1 MPDYANAKIYT
12 IRCRT
17 DKDLIYVGS
26 TTQTLSQR
34 WTDHKQHSNHL
45 NKQNRLLYKKI
56 NEIGFD
62 NFYIEL
68 YMEYP
73 CTNKSQLQKKEGE
86 ITREIGN
93 MNMVIAGN
101 TIGKTKQEYITE
113 YQHTDKFKE
122 DKKKYYQTEEYKE
135 WNLSRKQTPEYK
147 QQAREYYIKNKLKAA
162 QYYQDNKE
170 HIQQRANEKITC
182 DCGCVISKSNLK
194 EHIKTLKHLK
204 FMTPK
209 I

>member
-1 MPDYANAKIYT
+1 MFIYADATLRGIRVRACGHKGKTNIHIY
-12 IRCRT
+12 
-17 DKDLIYVGS
+17 S
-26 TTQTLSQR
+26 
-34 WTDHKQHSNHL
+34 HL
-45 NKQNRLLYKKI
+45 L
-56 NEIGFD
+56 
-62 NFYIEL
+62 
-68 YMEYP
+68 
-73 CTNKSQLQKKEGE
+73 TNKSQLQKKEGE

-122 DKKKYYQTEEYKE
+122 HKKKYYQTEEYKE

>member
-194 EHIKTLKHLK
+194 EHIKTLKNLK

>member
-204 FMTPK
+204 IMTPK

>member
-122 DKKKYYQTEEYKE
+122 DKKIYYQTEEYKE

-194 EHIKTLKHLK
+194 EHCKTLKHSKL
-204 FMTPK
+204 MTNTL
-209 I
+209 